1 MTKLREAEEQN
12 KSIGWVVG
20 MLVLTVAYFGWGFL
34 AADYYQNDPSGE
46 GGRTSFWVNTVAP
59 TAQLPERDEILLSES
74 VLDDRVDRRCRGR
87 SPDPWGSAAET
98 EERELWSK

>member
-1 MTKLREAEEQN
+1 MSKHREAEDQN

-46 GGRTSFWVNTVAP
+46 GGETSFWVNTVA
-59 TAQLPERDEILLSES
+59 QLPNFPSVIRYSFQNRLWLIALIVGAEIF
-74 VLDDRVDRRCRGR
+74 VLILWRVLRKL
-87 SPDPWGSAAET
+87 
-98 EERELWSK
+98 ERELSSK

>member
-1 MTKLREAEEQN
+1 MTKPRKGEEQN

-46 GGRTSFWVNTVAP
+46 GGRTNFWVNTVA
-59 TAQLPERDEILLSES
+59 QLPNFPSVMGYSFQNRFWMIALIVGAEVVVLILGG
-74 VLDDRVDRRCRGR
+74 VLRKLD
-87 SPDPWGSAAET
+87 
-98 EERELWSK
+98 RELWSK